1 MAFLSFILTFLT
13 FLIGVWLYFLPVR
26 IARVRDIPSKQRIW
40 VFWLTVFG
48 FLGITW
54 LLAFIMACS
63 PYPAKKD
70 ENGNTLEVTVK
81 QSRADQLVKL
91 SELRKDGFLT
101 EEEFEKEKALLM

>member
-1 MAFLSFILTFLT
+1 
-13 FLIGVWLYFLPVR
+13 
-26 IARVRDIPSKQRIW
+26 
-40 VFWLTVFG
+40 
-48 FLGITW
+48 
-54 LLAFIMACS
+54 MACS

-70 ENGNTLEVTVK
+70 ESGNTLEVTVK